1 MKQPPLITP
10 REVDVPRAQR
20 HTLPNGASLYAIP
33 SDDFEVLRF
42 TFVFRA
48 GSSMQH
54 APFAASATANML
66 SEGSRDMT
74 ARQIAERL
82 DFHGSY
88 FEVNVDRD
96 YVYISFSSLSKF
108 FAPTLEVAEQI
119 LLQPLF
125 PEDEL
130 RAYCEKRKQ
139 TLTIER
145 RKVDTVVRE
154 IFAEALFGD
163 KHPYGISYPEKDY
176 DTLTRADLESLY
188 RRLYTA
194 ENCLVVCSGRIG
206 EEELQGIGAL
216 AEKLPRADRSATAD
230 FPAPRSEA
238 YRFVERPDAV
248 QSSLRV
254 GRLLFTRTHPD
265 FVGMQVVATVLG
277 GYFGSRLMQN
287 LRGEHGYTY
296 GVGAAMVNFEREGY
310 LGIAA
315 QVGAE
320 VTAPALRE
328 IYNEI
333 ERLRREPMPEEE
345 LSLVKN
351 IMTGEVMRIL
361 DGPFGIADVTIE
373 NLLCGTNN
381 GVIEEN
387 IRRIQAITPAEVQR
401 LAVSAAKILSRPSW
415 ERSIQSMRF
424 NGKRL
429 SSIKR
434 IRPENRAVCV
444 LSKLY
449 SVRIHPPCQFDEIGD
464 RKLLGTLR
472 EEGMF
477 RPSEIAESRPQGV
490 AQHLAALAERGL
502 DHADEQPF
510 VAVEPVHSVA
520 AQTHDGALDFGR
532 RIEHRFI
539 DRKQVLYVI
548 PCLQQHAQDA
558 VLLRAGRLRQT
569 HGDLFL
575 DHPDAFRNQVP
586 VFEHLE
592 KYLGRNIVRE
602 IADHTQSFGKQRP
615 QIHFQEIALHK
626 AGCKFG
632 IMRMQIRHAFGVYF
646 GAVCHDIRPFQQK
659 LGQNTHAASH
669 LQHRTRPFGRTAA
682 QRIAYFAGNIEIDQ
696 KMLAQRFLRS
706 YFTHSFRLNIFP
718 GASIPDSSGTEPIF
732 SVSADGDRFAPTVR
746 HLPQQIAL
754 FGRLSETSYPFF
766 ERRRVRDAH
775 PFDSAPTTETARR
788 RIRRPACFPP
798 PDRLPPPLPRLT
810 GRRKLRT
817 GLSDTQSS
825 EVFLHILDMLARF
838 LVKFVVKHCDARDDE
853 KHRNNQVRI
862 MTVVQAPNDIDRK
875 PHDRSQHKNQRDGRR
890 LLVKLCVLLF
900 HSFSIYG

>member
-108 FAPTLEVAEQI
+108 FGPTLEVAEQI

-373 NLLCGTNN
+373 NILCGCDNT
-381 GVIEEN
+381 VIGSN
-387 IRRIQAITPAEVQR
+387 IRRIREMTPAGVQQ
-401 LAVSAAKILSRPSW
+401 LAR
-415 ERSIQSMRF
+415 
-424 NGKRL
+424 
-429 SSIKR
+429 
-434 IRPENRAVCV
+434 
-444 LSKLY
+444 
-449 SVRIHPPCQFDEIGD
+449 
-464 RKLLGTLR
+464 
-472 EEGMF
+472 
-477 RPSEIAESRPQGV
+477 
-490 AQHLAALAERGL
+490 
-502 DHADEQPF
+502 
-510 VAVEPVHSVA
+510 
-520 AQTHDGALDFGR
+520 
-532 RIEHRFI
+532 
-539 DRKQVLYVI
+539 
-548 PCLQQHAQDA
+548 
-558 VLLRAGRLRQT
+558 
-569 HGDLFL
+569 
-575 DHPDAFRNQVP
+575 
-586 VFEHLE
+586 
-592 KYLGRNIVRE
+592 KYLCRE
-602 IADHTQSFGKQRP
+602 D
-615 QIHFQEIALHK
+615 
-626 AGCKFG
+626 
-632 IMRMQIRHAFGVYF
+632 
-646 GAVCHDIRPFQQK
+646 
-659 LGQNTHAASH
+659 
-669 LQHRTRPFGRTAA
+669 
-682 QRIAYFAGNIEIDQ
+682 
-696 KMLAQRFLRS
+696 
-706 YFTHSFRLNIFP
+706 
-718 GASIPDSSGTEPIF
+718 
-732 SVSADGDRFAPTVR
+732 
-746 HLPQQIAL
+746 
-754 FGRLSETSYPFF
+754 
-766 ERRRVRDAH
+766 
-775 PFDSAPTTETARR
+775 
-788 RIRRPACFPP
+788 
-798 PDRLPPPLPRLT
+798 
-810 GRRKLRT
+810 
-817 GLSDTQSS
+817 
-825 EVFLHILDMLARF
+825 
-838 LVKFVVKHCDARDDE
+838 LV
-853 KHRNNQVRI
+853 
-862 MTVVQAPNDIDRK
+862 TVVAGAEK
-875 PHDRSQHKNQRDGRR
+875 PAGM
-890 LLVKLCVLLF
+890 
-900 HSFSIYG
+900 

>member
-48 GSSMQH
+48 GSSMQYT
-54 APFAASATANML
+54 PFAASATANML

-82 DFHGSY
+82 DFYGSY

-139 TLTIER
+139 ALTIER

-188 RRLYTA
+188 CRLYTA

-216 AEKLPRADRSATAD
+216 AEKLPHADRSVTAE

-238 YRFVERPDAV
+238 YRFVEKADAV

-373 NLLCGTNN
+373 NLLCGTDN

-401 LAVSAAKILSRPSW
+401 LAV
-415 ERSIQSMRF
+415 
-424 NGKRL
+424 
-429 SSIKR
+429 
-434 IRPENRAVCV
+434 
-444 LSKLY
+444 
-449 SVRIHPPCQFDEIGD
+449 
-464 RKLLGTLR
+464 
-472 EEGMF
+472 
-477 RPSEIAESRPQGV
+477 
-490 AQHLAALAERGL
+490 
-502 DHADEQPF
+502 
-510 VAVEPVHSVA
+510 
-520 AQTHDGALDFGR
+520 
-532 RIEHRFI
+532 
-539 DRKQVLYVI
+539 
-548 PCLQQHAQDA
+548 
-558 VLLRAGRLRQT
+558 
-569 HGDLFL
+569 
-575 DHPDAFRNQVP
+575 
-586 VFEHLE
+586 
-592 KYLGRNIVRE
+592 KYLHRE
-602 IADHTQSFGKQRP
+602 DLTTA
-615 QIHFQEIALHK
+615 
-626 AGCKFG
+626 
-632 IMRMQIRHAFGVYF
+632 VV
-646 GAVCHDIRPFQQK
+646 GAVDPKH
-659 LGQNTHAASH
+659 
-669 LQHRTRPFGRTAA
+669 
-682 QRIAYFAGNIEIDQ
+682 EI
-696 KMLAQRFLRS
+696 
-706 YFTHSFRLNIFP
+706 
-718 GASIPDSSGTEPIF
+718 
-732 SVSADGDRFAPTVR
+732 
-746 HLPQQIAL
+746 
-754 FGRLSETSYPFF
+754 
-766 ERRRVRDAH
+766 
-775 PFDSAPTTETARR
+775 
-788 RIRRPACFPP
+788 
-798 PDRLPPPLPRLT
+798 
-810 GRRKLRT
+810 
-817 GLSDTQSS
+817 
-825 EVFLHILDMLARF
+825 
-838 LVKFVVKHCDARDDE
+838 
-853 KHRNNQVRI
+853 
-862 MTVVQAPNDIDRK
+862 
-875 PHDRSQHKNQRDGRR
+875 
-890 LLVKLCVLLF
+890 
-900 HSFSIYG
+900 